1 MNYALYSYTEK
12 HGVEFSRSR
21 PYKKNDNCF
30 VEQKNSTHVRGVI
43 GYLRYDT
50 EKERVVISSLYRG
63 ELRLY
68 KNFFQPIMKL
78 ASKER
83 VSGKIH
89 KKYDTPRTPYR
100 RLMESDAVSDEQKL
114 SLTATYES
122 LNPAELK
129 RKIEEKLKDLR
140 RAYDEKNGTP
150 FVEKERILLK
160 KIVSPMVPYSIA
172 LL

>member
-1 MNYALYSYTEK
+1 
-12 HGVEFSRSR
+12 
-21 PYKKNDNCF
+21 
-30 VEQKNSTHVRGVI
+30 
-43 GYLRYDT
+43 
-50 EKERVVISSLYRG
+50 
-63 ELRLY
+63 
-68 KNFFQPIMKL
+68 
-78 ASKER
+78 
-83 VSGKIH
+83 
-89 KKYDTPRTPYR
+89 
-100 RLMESDAVSDEQKL
+100 MESDAVSDEQKL

-160 KIVSPMVPYSIA
+160 KIVSPMVPYSMA